1 MKLMVFINV
10 DWYCALHWQ
19 DRLYHWKS
27 LGIDT
32 HVLTNFMD
40 PSIRQRFQSVGIQ
53 CHDIKFKRKS
63 LDPIG
68 TLRAI
73 WKFHNLIK
81 EIKPDLVHTITLKPN
96 IIGGLVASFY
106 KKPLL
111 LSVTGL
117 GVTFDDNAS
126 LKFRLVRRLILFF
139 YTIISYRKTH
149 HFIFENMND
158 RAVLIAS
165 GAITEKNSSIV
176 NGAGIDIKK
185 YYPTEKPLGKNV
197 LLASRLIW
205 SKGLKDLIE
214 AKKIAS
220 GTEKDFNLLI
230 AGIVDK
236 DVNNAIPL
244 SYIELAEKEGLI
256 TWLGEVNDM
265 PKLFT
270 SIDLAV
276 LPSTYKE
283 GIPRFLIEA
292 ASCGKPLVAT
302 DIPGCNEIVRNGK
315 NGLLVPIN
323 NPEALLCSINQ
334 ILSNPELHRKFSIAS
349 RELVKNK
356 YTDTI
361 VYNQFLSLFRTLIN
375 SKTI

>member
-1 MKLMVFINV
+1 
-10 DWYCALHWQ
+10 
-19 DRLYHWKS
+19 
-27 LGIDT
+27 
-32 HVLTNFMD
+32 
-40 PSIRQRFQSVGIQ
+40 
-53 CHDIKFKRKS
+53 
-63 LDPIG
+63 
-68 TLRAI
+68 
-73 WKFHNLIK
+73 
-81 EIKPDLVHTITLKPN
+81 
-96 IIGGLVASFY
+96 
-106 KKPLL
+106 
-111 LSVTGL
+111 
-117 GVTFDDNAS
+117 
-126 LKFRLVRRLILFF
+126 
-139 YTIISYRKTH
+139 
-149 HFIFENMND
+149 MND